1 MCIRDRFN
9 GEKVN
14 FFLFDLKMK
23 TDFDKAEV
31 LYDVHVYSNYTLIG
45 LITLHILAALLHTF
59 ILKDDV
65 IKRIT

>member
-1 MCIRDRFN
+1 
-9 GEKVN
+9 
-14 FFLFDLKMK
+14 MK

>member
-1 MCIRDRFN
+1 
-9 GEKVN
+9 
-14 FFLFDLKMK
+14 
-23 TDFDKAEV
+23 